1 MIVTTDVI
9 NTLSGYCFMQ
19 IELYLIKLENRKKE
33 NRITWDYI
41 VQYTKNNVK
50 VTSLLKIYKTVP
62 REKIIAQ
69 V

>member
-1 MIVTTDVI
+1 
-9 NTLSGYCFMQ
+9 MQ

-41 VQYTKNNVK
+41 VQYIKNNVK

-62 REKIIAQ
+62 RGKIIAQ

>member
-1 MIVTTDVI
+1 
-9 NTLSGYCFMQ
+9 MQ

-62 REKIIAQ
+62 RGKIIAQ

>member
-1 MIVTTDVI
+1 MIVTIDVI

-41 VQYTKNNVK
+41 VQCPKNNVK

-62 REKIIAQ
+62 RKKIIAQ